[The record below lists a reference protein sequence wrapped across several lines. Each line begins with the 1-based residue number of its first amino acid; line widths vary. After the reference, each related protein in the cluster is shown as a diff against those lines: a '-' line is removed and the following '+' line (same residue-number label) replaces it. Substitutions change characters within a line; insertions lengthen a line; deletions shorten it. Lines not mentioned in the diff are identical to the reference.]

1 MKQSKSGVLRLIAIF
16 KLFKAS
22 TLIAVGIGALR
33 LAHHGGENVLDHW
46 ASTIGI
52 NLDGRYVDTAI
63 SKISSISPH
72 KLKDLGV
79 GSFFYAALF
88 LTEGTGLWLMKPWA
102 EWFTTIITASLIPL
116 EVFEIHHKPGLA
128 KIAVL
133 AINVAVVL
141 YLVLRIRRER
151 SEARKAS

>member
-22 TLIAVGIGALR
+22 LLIAVGIGALR
-33 LAHHGGENVLDHW
+33 LAHHGGEGVLDHW
-46 ASTIGI
+46 VSTLGF
-52 NLDGRYVDTAI
+52 NTGDRYVDQAI
-63 SKISSISPH
+63 GKVASISPQ

-88 LTEGTGLWLMKPWA
+88 LTEGTGLWLMKRWA
-102 EWFTTIITASLIPL
+102 EWFTTIITASLVPL
-116 EVFEIHHKPGLA
+116 EVFEIIHHPTFT

-133 AINVAVVL
+133 AINIAVVV
-141 YLVLRIRRER
+141 YLALRIRRDR
-151 SEARKAS
+151 SEVR